1 MVQRQ
6 VVLYRASALAV
17 MAFWQIDCSE
27 LKWYRSHWYQEQLS
41 WLFMDSETLD
51 GAGCRLPVILMYN
64 LSLLFLVP
72 MLWLL
77 GGIPTLC
84 LNFLTRSR
92 YSDNVGHLLTDHWL
106 AHVLKFPK
114 KRNLAQHVQRVLSTR
129 QVHQEACLRSLCP
142 TLFIPYISSLGDIT
156 WLSMDSETMDIM
168 YVLCVLA
175 KLSLWSPSLLL
186 CQASL
191 LRERGMLNTNDFFL
205 LDPLASRFSSVIS
218 LAVISNLSTLYL
230 PWAWDPMTDQS

>member
-6 VVLYRASALAV
+6 VALYTASALAV

-27 LKWYRSHWYQEQLS
+27 LKWYRWALRVGSRWYQEQLS
-41 WLFMDSETLD
+41 WLFMDSKILD
-51 GAGCRLPVILMYN
+51 GAGCRLPVVLIYN

-77 GGIPTLC
+77 GDIPTLC

-92 YSDNVGHLLTDHWL
+92 YSDNMGHLLTDHWL

-114 KRNLAQHVQRVLSTR
+114 KRNIAQHVQRVLSTR

-142 TLFIPYISSLGDIT
+142 HVVHSLHLIT
-156 WLSMDSETMDIM
+156 WRHHLVVHWFRDHHGHNICA
-168 YVLCVLA
+168 LC
-175 KLSLWSPSLLL
+175 P
-186 CQASL
+186 C
-191 LRERGMLNTNDFFL
+191 
-205 LDPLASRFSSVIS
+205 
-218 LAVISNLSTLYL
+218 
-230 PWAWDPMTDQS
+230 